1 MPYESK
7 FITSSYENIISGI
20 HASPIDGT
28 PVRATYSRSGEIPTK
43 SFQRVGSNNP
53 LNGPLLAYMKKSK
66 PLRVRSYIKKV
77 ITGYRYIYKKVAY
90 DKWKPK
96 KVFSHYVYTYREKY
110 VRRISRSGE
119 IIWKKKLVRKRH
131 KRFRYILT
139 VKVRFY
145 KIRIRVPVKTRVRI
159 YFTLPPKVVSELPTG
174 RPYLLP
180 NSLLFS
186 TASVSVKPLHN
197 SSTTAV
203 QLYDDIYFLNAETT
217 GPAYSRIPFPG
228 TAPLGFNVAS
238 VTIGR
243 GLPSASDY
251 IPFLPAV
258 DDIYLSA
265 TSLHGLYKKVASDV
279 PSTLTSL
286 AELPETISAV
296 YRILTDGIK
305 LAKALRK
312 ADLRSAWKSL
322 NRATIARQDSL
333 SGVSS
338 KVWLS
343 WYLAISPTISDISEH
358 IETYK
363 RSDRV
368 WREFKKSSR
377 EMSSTVTEDE
387 SGFYNQVN
395 LSNTVKWSC
404 IINGRLQIDQLKEK
418 FSASQN
424 QTGAL
429 YAIVPF
435 SFIADWIIDI
445 STYLESAHIFQ
456 DLDYDAWKTTA
467 TSRDEVIKSFNI
479 GYNNQ
484 QLSTETIR
492 ARTDVRN
499 TVIINQA
506 TIAREPISE
515 LPDMPLIPWKKKLV
529 TETQINRSLTAAALF
544 RLLSS
549 KKN

>member
-1 MPYESK
+1 
-7 FITSSYENIISGI
+7 
-20 HASPIDGT
+20 
-28 PVRATYSRSGEIPTK
+28 
-43 SFQRVGSNNP
+43 
-53 LNGPLLAYMKKSK
+53 
-66 PLRVRSYIKKV
+66 
-77 ITGYRYIYKKVAY
+77 
-90 DKWKPK
+90 
-96 KVFSHYVYTYREKY
+96 
-110 VRRISRSGE
+110 
-119 IIWKKKLVRKRH
+119 
-131 KRFRYILT
+131 
-139 VKVRFY
+139 
-145 KIRIRVPVKTRVRI
+145 
-159 YFTLPPKVVSELPTG
+159 
-174 RPYLLP
+174 
-180 NSLLFS
+180 
-186 TASVSVKPLHN
+186 
-197 SSTTAV
+197 
-203 QLYDDIYFLNAETT
+203 
-217 GPAYSRIPFPG
+217 
-228 TAPLGFNVAS
+228 
-238 VTIGR
+238 
-243 GLPSASDY
+243 
-251 IPFLPAV
+251 LPAV